1 MKVDNK
7 SLKITQIKRNLKSL
21 FSSIDPLVETKFSNI
36 NGKTAKVYVE
46 DHLFQQRTPRTNRI
60 LIPWK
65 SVNKNKL
72 SIDELNTFSN
82 GVCVEFV
89 NYDFFNDDYLNNETF
104 NELKTKLGS
113 DDNVSSIISFK
124 TEDGDPGANTAR
136 ESFDKFKTQFPDF
149 TFKPIVRKQQK
160 FSRSHLG
167 KGNEKWEG
175 NSYYVIK
182 GGQQLEINSHKEL
195 STERERKPQLFN
207 PAIEYANQEVC
218 DDILITLSY
227 FFLHCHDIETYIE
240 KIDLKNLK
248 HECESYLK
256 NRDYDEGNLLEYCI
270 KHPTLSFENGTLIDP
285 IQVEKINVLDFK
297 GWDENDP
304 LSIALCHNEAVNKN
318 IIKFDTTNNY
328 IVTAARPTNL
338 FWSRQYSNML
348 QQSYTLNE
356 FFELEAERVSR
367 RKKFLS

>member
-1 MKVDNK
+1 MKI
-7 SLKITQIKRNLKSL
+7 SQIKRNLNSL
-21 FSSIDPLVETKFSNI
+21 FRSIDPLVHTKFSNI
-36 NGKTAKVYVE
+36 NGKTANVYVE
-46 DHLFQQRTPRTNRI
+46 PHLFQDRTSRNNRV

-65 SVNKNKL
+65 SVNKNNL
-72 SIDELNTFSN
+72 SLEELNTFSN

-89 NYDFFNDDYLNNETF
+89 NYDFFNDDYLNNVTF

-113 DDNVSSIISFK
+113 DDNVSSIVSFK

-136 ESFDKFKTQFPDF
+136 ESFNKFKMKFPDF
-149 TFKPIVRKQQK
+149 AFKPIVRKQQE
-160 FSRSHLG
+160 FSRGTLG

-175 NSYYVIK
+175 NSYFIIK
-182 GGQQLEINSHKEL
+182 GGQQLELNSHKDL
-195 STERERKPQLFN
+195 SSERERNPSLFN
-207 PAIEYANQEVC
+207 PAIEFANQEVC
-218 DDILITLSY
+218 DDIFITISY
-227 FFLHCHDIETYIE
+227 FFLHCHDIESYIG
-240 KIDLKNLK
+240 KKDLKNLK
-248 HECESYLK
+248 LDCESYLN

-270 KHPTLSFENGTLIDP
+270 KHPTLSFENGTLMDP

-297 GWDENDP
+297 GWNEDDP
-304 LSIALCHNEAVNKN
+304 SSIALCHNEAVNKD
-318 IIKFDTTNNY
+318 IIKFDITNNY

-356 FFELEAERVSR
+356 FFELEAERVFK